1 MKSLLID
8 TSNKVISLAIN
19 DDGIH
24 IAEINANVKRAHS
37 ETLMVYISNLFD
49 YAGMK
54 KSEIDRIIVARGPGS
69 YTGVRIGVTVAKT
82 LAFSLK
88 TELYSVSSLFVL
100 AASSDQQG
108 IVAPIFDAR
117 RGNVF
122 TAAYK
127 FNGDDFEEI
136 QVPRHMSFDEIK
148 EIMKD
153 EDVHFYGNTSEQFKN
168 VDDFSHLTPRISNV
182 ERFTGALKQEDV
194 HGLVP
199 EYLRVSEAE
208 RNWMDKNQ

>member
-8 TSNKVISLAIN
+8 TSNKVISMAIN
-19 DDGIH
+19 DDGIN
-24 IAEINANVKRAHS
+24 IAEINANVARTHS
-37 ETLMVYISNLFD
+37 ETLMVYISRLFE
-49 YAGMK
+49 YAGMEK
-54 KSEIDRIIVARGPGS
+54 NEIDRIIVARGPGS

-88 TELYSVSSLFVL
+88 IDLYSVSSLFAL
-100 AASSDQQG
+100 AASSDRQG
-108 IVAPIFDAR
+108 VVVPLFDAR

-127 FNGDDFEEI
+127 FNEDDFEEI
-136 QVPRHMSFDEIK
+136 QAPAHISFEDLK
-148 EIMKD
+148 GKMKD
-153 EDVHFYGNTSEQFKN
+153 ENVSFYGNSTEQFKN
-168 VDDFSHLTPRISNV
+168 VDGFAHLTPRISDV
-182 ERFTGALKQEDV
+182 ERFAKALKQEHIHDF
-194 HGLVP
+194 VP

>member
-19 DDGIH
+19 DDGIN
-24 IAEINANVKRAHS
+24 IAEINANVARPHS
-37 ETLMVYISNLFD
+37 ETLMVYISHLFD
-49 YAGMK
+49 YAGME
-54 KSEIDRIIVARGPGS
+54 KSEIDRIIVASGPGS
-69 YTGVRIGVTVAKT
+69 YTGLRIGVTVAKT

-100 AASSDQQG
+100 AASSDRQG
-108 IVAPIFDAR
+108 IVAPLFDAR

-127 FNGDDFEEI
+127 FSGDEFEII
-136 QVPRHMSFDEIK
+136 QTPAHMAFDELK
-148 EIMKD
+148 KRMKD
-153 EDVHFYGNTSEQFKN
+153 EDVIFYGNSTEQFKN
-168 VDDFSHLTPRISNV
+168 IDGFAHLTPRISNV
-182 ERFTGALKQEDV
+182 ERFVEALEQEDV

>member
-19 DDGIH
+19 DDGIN
-24 IAEINANVKRAHS
+24 IAEINANVARPHS
-37 ETLMVYISNLFD
+37 ETLMVYINHLFE
-49 YAGMK
+49 YAGLD

-100 AASSDQQG
+100 AASSDRRD
-108 IVAPIFDAR
+108 VVVPLFDAR

-127 FNGDDFEEI
+127 FDGNRFEE
-136 QVPRHMSFDEIK
+136 VEPPGHMSFDDLK
-148 EIMKD
+148 GKLKD
-153 EDVHFYGNTSEQFKN
+153 EYACFYGNSTEQFKN
-168 VDDFSHLTPRISNV
+168 VDGFNHLTPRIADV
-182 ERFTGALKQEDV
+182 ERFAEALKQESV
-194 HGLVP
+194 HEFVP

>member
-19 DDGIH
+19 DDGIN
-24 IAEINANVKRAHS
+24 IAEINANVARPHS
-37 ETLMVYISNLFD
+37 ETLMVYINHLFE
-49 YAGMK
+49 YAGMN

-88 TELYSVSSLFVL
+88 TGLYSVSSLFVL
-100 AASSDQQG
+100 AASSDQRG
-108 IVAPIFDAR
+108 VVVPLFDAR

-136 QVPRHMSFDEIK
+136 MAPAHVSFDDLTEQL
-148 EIMKD
+148 KD
-153 EDVHFYGNTSEQFKN
+153 EDAGFYGNSTEQFKN
-168 VDDFSHLTPRISNV
+168 VDGFAHLTPRIADV
-182 ERFTGALKQEDV
+182 ERFTEALKHENV
-194 HGLVP
+194 HDFVP

-208 RNWMDKNQ
+208 RNWMEKNQ

>member
-19 DDGIH
+19 DDGIN
-24 IAEINANVKRAHS
+24 IAEINANVAKPHS
-37 ETLMVYISNLFD
+37 ETLMVYINHLFG
-49 YAGMK
+49 YAGMDK
-54 KSEIDRIIVARGPGS
+54 REIDRIIVARGPGS
-69 YTGVRIGVTVAKT
+69 YTGLRIGVTVAKT

-100 AASSDQQG
+100 AASSDRQG
-108 IVAPIFDAR
+108 IVAPLFDAR
-117 RGNVF
+117 RANVF

-127 FNGDDFEEI
+127 FSGDEFEII
-136 QVPRHMSFDEIK
+136 QAPAHMAYDEIK
-148 EIMKD
+148 ERMKD
-153 EDVHFYGNTSEQFKN
+153 ENVSFYGNSTEKFKN
-168 VDDFSHLTPRISNV
+168 IDGFSHLTPRISNV
-182 ERFTGALKQEDV
+182 ERYNEALEQEDV

>member
-19 DDGIH
+19 DDGIN
-24 IAEINANVKRAHS
+24 IAEINANVARPHS
-37 ETLMVYISNLFD
+37 ETLMVYISHLFD
-49 YAGMK
+49 YAGME
-54 KSEIDRIIVARGPGS
+54 KSEIDRIIVASGPGS
-69 YTGVRIGVTVAKT
+69 YTGLRIGVTVAKT

-100 AASSDQQG
+100 AASSDRQG
-108 IVAPIFDAR
+108 IVAPLFDAR

-127 FNGDDFEEI
+127 FNDDEFEVI
-136 QVPRHMSFDEIK
+136 QAPAHMSFDELK
-148 EIMKD
+148 ERMKD
-153 EDVHFYGNTSEQFKN
+153 EDVCFYGNSTEQFKN
-168 VDDFSHLTPRISNV
+168 VDGFSHLTPNISNV
-182 ERFTGALKQEDV
+182 ERYLEALEQEDV